1 MLNFY
6 EPCLLFRT
14 LEYYRYWKFQFEV
27 RFLQEVDEDGD
38 GFISFREFLLIF
50 RKAAAGELKE
60 DSGLSVLAKQCEVDV
75 HSVGVGGAKNFFEA
89 KVKSFFLASGSL
101 IRIEVF
107 MFFHNQ
113 NLVGFLL

>member
-1 MLNFY
+1 MI
-6 EPCLLFRT
+6 
-14 LEYYRYWKFQFEV
+14 
-27 RFLQEVDEDGD
+27 QEVDEDGD

-89 KVKSFFLASGSL
+89 KIAAVRKTSKFEEE
-101 IRIEVF
+101 IREEQEEKKKEEEERKLRHQAF
-107 MFFHNQ
+107 KDRAAMFGGQ
-113 NLVGFLL
+113 GV